1 MNKLLVVLALLL
13 VALFLMFKFLPWWAS
28 LTIIVVGVFSLKWI
42 GGYLIRQVFF
52 VPFRMKGKAL
62 AGAQVT
68 VHGIRPADAPDISE
82 DEYEGEEEEEGEGE
96 GEEDEASDAAYRWHY
111 LDVTITPQPVTGGFT
126 HWEPGELV
134 LVGMDASPKDID
146 EEEAVSRI
154 ADCKVFQDG
163 KFCEDEGYKYP
174 GPQRLELHVGVKPGV
189 RALQFRYYFELFG
202 NVTLEDSDD

>member
-1 MNKLLVVLALLL
+1 
-13 VALFLMFKFLPWWAS
+13 
-28 LTIIVVGVFSLKWI
+28 
-42 GGYLIRQVFF
+42 
-52 VPFRMKGKAL
+52 MKGKAL

-68 VHGIRPADAPDISE
+68 VHGIRPADAPEIPK
-82 DEYEGEEEEEGEGE
+82 DEYEGEA
-96 GEEDEASDAAYRWHY
+96 EEDEATDAAYNWHY
-111 LDVTITPQPVTGGFT
+111 LDVTITPQPATGGFT

-154 ADCKVFQDG
+154 ADCRVFQDG